1 MNGLDSEY
9 GEWLNV
15 YTYDT
20 DNPNDGAVAAQY
32 GVRGLPTIVILN
44 ASGDVADRM
53 AGLTSADSL
62 RAAINRTIN

>member
-15 YTYDT
+15 YAYDT

-32 GVRGLPTIVILN
+32 GVRGLPTIVILDAN
-44 ASGDVADRM
+44 GGVAARMSG
-53 AGLTSADSL
+53 LNNADSL
-62 RAAINRTIN
+62 RSAINRTIN